1 MPFRYQI
8 SNIIVSYNCLE
19 SLKTCVASLENQR
32 GVESEIIV
40 IDNGSNDGTV
50 AFLKEQEFRT
60 ILSQKNLGYGAAVNR
75 AAENAEGKYL
85 FILNPDTELPP
96 TSLEIIY
103 RYAEDNPDVGLVS
116 PSLCYPD
123 GRLQLSARKFP
134 RRRDFLLGR
143 GSPLFLLGLTS
154 EKEAGYIAL
163 DGDEPMDVP
172 AVSATALSVG
182 SELFQRIGG
191 FDDRFFLYL
200 EDLDLCRSVR
210 NMGFK
215 VALLP
220 SVKVLHSWRKSS
232 GKRPY
237 FSSFHHHLSVFKYFR
252 KHYPNQW
259 LSNLLLLSALVA
271 GFAISFFIITIRR
284 RKWK

>member
-19 SLKTCVASLENQR
+19 SLKTCVASLEDQK
-32 GVESEIIV
+32 GVESEMIV
-40 IDNGSNDGTV
+40 IDNGSNDDTD

-60 ILSQKNLGYGAAVNR
+60 ILSQKNLGYGAAVNQ
-75 AAENAEGKYL
+75 AAKNAEGKYL

-96 TSLEIIY
+96 TALDTIY

-116 PSLCYPD
+116 PCLRYPD
-123 GRLQLSARKFP
+123 GRLQLSARKSP

-143 GSPLFLLGLTS
+143 GSPPFLLGLTG

-163 DGDEPMDVP
+163 DGDEPVDVP
-172 AVSATALSVG
+172 AVSATALFVR
-182 SELFQRIGG
+182 SELFQKIGG
-191 FDDRFFLYL
+191 FDERFFLYL
-200 EDLDLCRSVR
+200 EDLDLCRRVG

-215 VALLP
+215 VVLLP

-237 FSSFHHHLSVFKYFR
+237 FSSFHHHISVFKYFR
-252 KHYPNQW
+252 KHYPDQW
-259 LSNLLLLSALVA
+259 LSNLMLLSALVA
-271 GFAISFFIITIRR
+271 GLVISSFIITLSR
-284 RKWK
+284 RKRK